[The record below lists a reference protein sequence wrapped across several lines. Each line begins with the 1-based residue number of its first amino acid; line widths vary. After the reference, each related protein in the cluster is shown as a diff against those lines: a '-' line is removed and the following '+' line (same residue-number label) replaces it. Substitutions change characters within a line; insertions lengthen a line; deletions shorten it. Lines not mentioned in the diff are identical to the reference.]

1 MKKNFVRVMLF
12 GALTL
17 AVSTTVTSCKD
28 YDDDIK
34 GLQEQVD
41 NIKSTNPVSTEDM
54 KAAVEEATKALE
66 KKVSDLKAVV
76 DGKVTTTDLEAKIKE
91 LEKALVAG
99 DKTVADDLIAAKNE
113 LQLAINGK
121 ASQSTVDAMNEDI
134 TALKEM
140 KTTLQALIDAENK
153 FKADHNDLSGF
164 ENTSF
169 DKFINQSIINALK
182 DEGDSKGEIAAY
194 VIKTVQDGVASN
206 GKALNDHIEGLGITG
221 VTSLTDFVDKIY
233 NEIFKED
240 GVIKSKLDDLD
251 ELLQAI
257 NAYVGSGEGQLAD
270 YQTIIDEIMATRD
283 AVTALALPEGKNLT
297 QAVQDIIAT
306 ELGDAKATLGKLQTE
321 LKAEITALKGMIQSI
336 VYVPESADRIIEFTS
351 LKVGTTDNYNDGI
364 GSNHDWKE
372 VGNTLEKKVRFRV
385 SPASAVA
392 ELTKADS
399 KYTITT
405 DAQVLT
411 RAAGVFTVGAVK
423 AVANEPNLIE
433 VTLKAN
439 AIEESKG
446 YAVALT
452 VIGKDDKTEYS
463 DISSDYFAMIQQT
476 LHINKIDY
484 KWAGGTEP
492 NSLIK
497 ENADDKIDYAA
508 GSAYVFT
515 VTPDADGTSTNE
527 VEKTVDELGID
538 LSKFKVTYAK
548 SGANEAKFTLT
559 EGVLKANTD
568 AAVGDVC
575 QVTPTITVTRDGGTT
590 DLKGTA
596 YAQVTLTSKG
606 APVALT
612 FDKLKWNSAAKV
624 YTLTADG
631 TGADN
636 LAGLTAI
643 LTALGITGAPASN
656 LSGATSVSE
665 PADNPT
671 TPCMILDGG
680 NAVKIKVPA
689 KYVTTSETG
698 IDKVS
703 VTLTKDN
710 KTVTVSA
717 DIKVSATAASELVWD
732 WNSLNSTPGQEM
744 MIMSREGGDN
754 VSSVKLTRNLT
765 QAYEASVF
773 TDLNKR
779 KTAGEIVIAPAIS
792 PVGIGSVDGSSY
804 VYTIT
809 AGTVDYSYKK
819 EGKANPI
826 SVTFGVTSN
835 GKSIAPADNKNVV
848 NMLMPVDELNGTLTL
863 PKIRL
868 KETSTKDDE
877 IELSKAFNPAA
888 ESEKNGYNFTWKDSR
903 GKEMWPTNASGQFN
917 VSDAKAAL
925 KLYGLSIS
933 FEPKSADDFK
943 KYFDVDELKDN
954 GKVKLNTATA
964 AQEIIGSDI
973 SAVVVL
979 KATSKWG
986 DVAGDGTE
994 FTVTFKKG
1002 AK

>member
-17 AVSTTVTSCKD
+17 TVSTTVTSCKD

-41 NIKSTNPVSTEDM
+41 KITSTSPVSTEDM
-54 KAAVEEATKALE
+54 NAAVDKASKELKDQLAKLE
-66 KKVSDLKAVV
+66 KLVNDPSSETSLTQQIADLKESLKTAVGENAA
-76 DGKVTTTDLEAKIKE
+76 DLAGKLSTAQNELKVLKEALGGDDYIAKLKQKITDLETAKSTLDHLITAEKQFAANGSLAGYEETGLVKLVNQQIRDAFTTGGTPSELATYVSEAIKSQ
-91 LEKALVAG
+91 
-99 DKTVADDLIAAKNE
+99 IAATVKDVKFPFGTE
-113 LQLAINGK
+113 
-121 ASQSTVDAMNEDI
+121 QSLETII
-134 TALKEM
+134 T
-140 KTTLQALIDAENK
+140 T
-153 FKADHNDLSGF
+153 
-164 ENTSF
+164 
-169 DKFINQSIINALK
+169 
-182 DEGDSKGEIAAY
+182 
-194 VIKTVQDGVASN
+194 
-206 GKALNDHIEGLGITG
+206 
-221 VTSLTDFVDKIY
+221 IY
-233 NEIFKED
+233 NDIYKDRDAVAANFGK
-240 GVIKSKLDDLD
+240 LD
-251 ELLQAI
+251 ELLEAI
-257 NAYVGSGEGQLAD
+257 DAYVGIGEGKYAD
-270 YQTIIDEIMATRD
+270 YAAIIKQINDTKNDLA
-283 AVTALALPEGKNLT
+283 ALLAPTGDNSLT
-297 QAVQDIIAT
+297 KKVQDIIAT
-306 ELGDAKATLGKLQTE
+306 ELQTKDSE
-321 LKAEITALKGMIQSI
+321 LKKMQDALQKEIDAIKGMIQSI
-336 VYVPESADRIIEFTS
+336 VYVPESADRIVEFTS
-351 LKVGTTDNYNDGI
+351 LKVAETSQYTTGI
-364 GSNHDWKE
+364 NTAQTWHE

-433 VTLKAN
+433 VTLKKAG
-439 AIEESKG
+439 AIEGKG
-446 YAVALT
+446 FAVALT

-463 DISSDYFAMIQQT
+463 DISSDYFAMTQQT

-548 SGANEAKFTLT
+548 SGMNEGNFTLT
-559 EGVLKANTD
+559 EGVLKAKAD
-568 AAVGDVC
+568 AAVGNVC

-590 DLKGTA
+590 DLTGTA

-636 LAGLTAI
+636 LAGLSAI
-643 LTALGITGAPASN
+643 LAALGTTGSPVADLNS
-656 LSGATSVSE
+656 ATSVSD
-665 PADNPT
+665 PADNAV
-671 TPCMILDGG
+671 TPCMILES

-689 KYVTTSETG
+689 NYVTTSENG

-703 VTLTKDN
+703 VILTKDN

-732 WNSLNSTPGQEM
+732 WNLLNSTPGQEM

-792 PVGIGSVDGSSY
+792 PAGVGSVDGGSY

-809 AGTVDYSYKK
+809 AGTVNYSYKK

-868 KETSTKDDE
+868 KETSTKADE
-877 IELSKAFNPAA
+877 IELSKAFNPQT
-888 ESEKNGYNFTWKDSR
+888 ESEKDGYNFTWKDSR
-903 GKEMWPTNASGQFN
+903 GKEMWPTNASGQFD
-917 VSDAKAAL
+917 VSTAKDALA
-925 KLYGLSIS
+925 LYGLSIS

-943 KYFDVDELKDN
+943 KYFDADELKNN
-954 GKVKLNTATA
+954 GKVKLNTTTA

-986 DVAGDGTE
+986 DVAGNGTE

-1002 AK
+1002 AQ

>member
-76 DGKVTTTDLEAKIKE
+76 DGKVTTTDLEAKIQA
-91 LEKALVAG
+91 LETKLAAG
-99 DKTVADDLIAAKNE
+99 DKTVADDLIKAKND

-194 VIKTVQDGVASN
+194 VIEAVQDGVASN
-206 GKALNDHIEGLGITG
+206 GKVLNDHIEGLGITG

-351 LKVGTTDNYNDGI
+351 LKVAETSQYTTGI
-364 GSNHDWKE
+364 SSAQTWHE

-446 YAVALT
+446 YAIALT

-476 LHINKIDY
+476 LHINKIDF
-484 KWAGGTEP
+484 KWVGGTEP
-492 NSLIK
+492 NSLIIENK
-497 ENADDKIDYAA
+497 EDKIDYAA
-508 GSAYVFT
+508 GSAYEFT
-515 VTPDADGTSTNE
+515 VTPDDDGTTAHQ
-527 VEKTVDELGID
+527 VVKTADQLGID

-548 SGANEAKFTLT
+548 TGANEAKFTLKD
-559 EGVLKANTD
+559 GVLTANAD
-568 AAVGDVC
+568 ASVGNKC
-575 QVTPTITVTRDGGTT
+575 AVTPTITVTYALGST
-590 DLKGTA
+590 DLTGTA
-596 YAQVTLTSKG
+596 YTEVTLTSKG

-643 LTALGITGAPASN
+643 LTALGTTGAPASN
-656 LSGATSVSE
+656 LTGATSVSE

-744 MIMSREGGDN
+744 MILSRVGGDN
-754 VSSVKLTRNLT
+754 VSSVTLTRNLT
-765 QAYEASVF
+765 QAYETSVF
-773 TDLNKR
+773 TDLINR
-779 KTAGEIVIAPAIS
+779 KTANEIVITPVIS
-792 PVGIGSVDGSSY
+792 PEGIGSVDGSY

-809 AGTVDYSYKK
+809 AGDADDYSYKK
-819 EGKANPI
+819 DGKANPI

-848 NMLMPVDELNGTLTL
+848 NMLMPVEELNGTLTL

-868 KETSTKDDE
+868 KETSEKAAQID
-877 IELSKAFNPAA
+877 LSKAFNPQTPNDA
-888 ESEKNGYNFTWKDSR
+888 NGYNFTWKDSR
-903 GKEMWPTNASGQFN
+903 GEEMWPT
-917 VSDAKAAL
+917 KAAGKFSVADANAAL
-925 KLYGLSIS
+925 ALYGLSIS

-943 KYFDVDELKDN
+943 KYFDAAALET
-954 GKVKLNTATA
+954 GIVKLNTATA
-964 AQEIIGSDI
+964 GQEIIGSDI

-986 DVAGDGTE
+986 DVAGNGTE

-1002 AK
+1002 AQ

>member
-1 MKKNFVRVMLF
+1 M
-12 GALTL
+12 
-17 AVSTTVTSCKD
+17 
-28 YDDDIK
+28 
-34 GLQEQVD
+34 
-41 NIKSTNPVSTEDM
+41 
-54 KAAVEEATKALE
+54 
-66 KKVSDLKAVV
+66 
-76 DGKVTTTDLEAKIKE
+76 
-91 LEKALVAG
+91 
-99 DKTVADDLIAAKNE
+99 
-113 LQLAINGK
+113 
-121 ASQSTVDAMNEDI
+121 
-134 TALKEM
+134 
-140 KTTLQALIDAENK
+140 
-153 FKADHNDLSGF
+153 
-164 ENTSF
+164 
-169 DKFINQSIINALK
+169 K

-336 VYVPESADRIIEFTS
+336 VYVPESADRIVEFTS
-351 LKVGTTDNYNDGI
+351 LKVAETSQYTSGI
-364 GSNHDWKE
+364 DQGQTWHE

-476 LHINKIDY
+476 LHINKIDF
-484 KWAGGTEP
+484 KWVGGTEP
-492 NSLIK
+492 NSLIIENK
-497 ENADDKIDYAA
+497 EDKIDYAA
-508 GSAYVFT
+508 GSAYEFT
-515 VTPDADGTSTNE
+515 VTPDDDGTTTNQ
-527 VEKTVDELGID
+527 VVKTADQLGID
-538 LSKFKVTYAK
+538 LSKFNVTYAK
-548 SGANEAKFTLT
+548 TGADEAHFTLT
-559 EGVLKANTD
+559 NGVLTANAD
-568 AAVGDVC
+568 ASVGNKCV
-575 QVTPTITVTRDGGTT
+575 VTPTITVIREGGTT
-590 DLKGTA
+590 DLTGTA
-596 YAQVTLTSKG
+596 YTEVTLTSKG

-643 LTALGITGAPASN
+643 LTALGTTGAPASN
-656 LSGATSVSE
+656 LTGATSVSE

-744 MIMSREGGDN
+744 MILSRVGGDN
-754 VSSVKLTRNLT
+754 VSSVTLTRNLT
-765 QAYEASVF
+765 QAYETSVF
-773 TDLNKR
+773 TDLINR
-779 KTAGEIVIAPAIS
+779 KTANEIVITPVIS
-792 PVGIGSVDGSSY
+792 PEGIGSVDGSY

-809 AGTVDYSYKK
+809 AGDADGYSYKK
-819 EGKANPI
+819 DGKANPI

-848 NMLMPVDELNGTLTL
+848 NMLMPVEELNGTLTL

-868 KETSTKDDE
+868 KETSEKAAQID
-877 IELSKAFNPAA
+877 LSKAFNPQTPNDA
-888 ESEKNGYNFTWKDSR
+888 NGYNFTWKDSR
-903 GKEMWPTNASGQFN
+903 GEEMWPT
-917 VSDAKAAL
+917 KAAGKFSVADANAAL
-925 KLYGLSIS
+925 ALYGLSIS

-943 KYFDVDELKDN
+943 KYFDAAALET
-954 GKVKLNTATA
+954 GIVKLNTATA
-964 AQEIIGSDI
+964 GQEIIGSDI

-986 DVAGDGTE
+986 DVAGNGTE

-1002 AK
+1002 AQ

>member
-1 MKKNFVRVMLF
+1 MKKKFVRVMLF
-12 GALTL
+12 GALAL

-76 DGKVTTTDLEAKIKE
+76 DGKVTTTDLEAKIQA
-91 LEKALVAG
+91 LETKLAAG
-99 DKTVADDLIAAKNE
+99 DKSVADDLIAAKNN
-113 LQLAINGK
+113 LQLAIDGK
-121 ASQSTVDAMNEDI
+121 ASQSTVDAMTDDI

-169 DKFINQSIINALK
+169 DKFINQSILNALK

-194 VIKTVQDGVASN
+194 VIKAVQDGVASN
-206 GKALNDHIEGLGITG
+206 GKVLNDHIEGLGITG

-336 VYVPESADRIIEFTS
+336 VYVPESADRIVEFTS
-351 LKVGTTDNYNDGI
+351 LKVAETSQYTTGI
-364 GSNHDWKE
+364 DQGQTWHE

-433 VTLKAN
+433 VTLKKAS
-439 AIEESKG
+439 AIEGKG
-446 YAVALT
+446 FAVALT
-452 VIGKDDKTEYS
+452 VIGKDNKTEYS
-463 DISSDYFAMIQQT
+463 DISSDYFAMTQQT

-497 ENADDKIDYAA
+497 ENAEDKIDYAA

-515 VTPDADGTSTNE
+515 VTSDADGTSANE
-527 VEKTVDELGID
+527 VKKTVDELGID

-590 DLKGTA
+590 ELKGTA

-606 APVALT
+606 APVTLT

-636 LAGLTAI
+636 LTGLTAI
-643 LTALGITGAPASN
+643 LTALGTTGAPASN
-656 LSGATSVSE
+656 LSGATSVSD
-665 PADNPT
+665 PADNAV
-671 TPCMILDGG
+671 TPCMILESD
-680 NAVKIKVPA
+680 AVKIKVPA
-689 KYVTTSETG
+689 NYVTTSESG

-703 VTLTKDN
+703 VILTKDN

-717 DIKVSATAASELVWD
+717 DIKVSATTASELVWD

-779 KTAGEIVIAPAIS
+779 KIAGEIVIAPAIS
-792 PVGIGSVDGSSY
+792 PAGIGSVDGSSY

-848 NMLMPVDELNGTLTL
+848 NMLMPVEELNGTLTL

-868 KETSTKDDE
+868 KETSTKADE

-903 GKEMWPTNASGQFN
+903 GEEMWPTNAAGQFN

-986 DVAGDGTE
+986 DVAGNGTE